1 MAGLWPEGRRGRMA
15 VITSSVAASTA
26 RPQSDVVGTDTG
38 VGVGVPPMFG
48 TGVGVASGTDAATGV
63 GGVPATTLIVTIAM
77 LPARNG
83 RVATG

>member
-1 MAGLWPEGRRGRMA
+1 MAD
-15 VITSSVAASTA
+15 ITSSAAASVA
-26 RPQSDVVGTDTG
+26 SPQPDVVGTDTG

-77 LPARNG
+77 LPVRNG